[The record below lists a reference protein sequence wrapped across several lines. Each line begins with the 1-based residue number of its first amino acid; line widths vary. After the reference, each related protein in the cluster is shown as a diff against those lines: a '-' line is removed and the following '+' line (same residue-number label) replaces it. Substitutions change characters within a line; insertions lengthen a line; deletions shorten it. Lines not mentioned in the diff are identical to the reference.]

1 MDTRLLF
8 GICIGALAGL
18 VSCTSAPKREAGSK
32 LRPLN
37 VVLVTLDT
45 LRADRLG
52 CYGYKNI
59 ETPVLDALAR
69 RGTLFENAIASAPL
83 TAPSHASMMTGLN
96 PTAHKV
102 RDTGNFVLSPSH
114 TTLAQILRESGWDT
128 AAFVG
133 ASVLKKR
140 FGFHHGFAIYDDEMS
155 GPERGAGEVADRAI
169 RWLDSQSGKPF
180 FVWVHLFDPHLPY
193 DPPSP
198 FRERYKDRFYD
209 GEIAYTDQQLGRF
222 LDAVHKKSP
231 PERTLIAVL
240 ADHGESFSE
249 HGEYAHGVF
258 LYDATVR
265 IPFLMAGPGVPPG
278 LRVKQQARVIDL
290 LPTVLDLLG
299 SNAPPQVQGMSL
311 TPTFTGKQMPV
322 RPAYIETLFSKINMG
337 WSELRAV
344 RTDRWKFI
352 RAPKPELY
360 NLIDDPGET
369 TNVIARYPNE
379 TKELRGLLES
389 MAGSQSEKVETAIV
403 DQRTLEELKSLG
415 YLRGS
420 SPGEYTLTGK
430 GVDPKDRI
438 EVLRLLHR
446 AIDSPAPV
454 TERVSMLRRAIAH
467 DPTNP
472 ALYSNLGD
480 LYRSAGRTNDEMN
493 LYLDAIKQG
502 IRNAW
507 LYSRV
512 GAIYLRRGNRQQAVT
527 FLEGAARANPSD
539 HESLQNLTVV
549 YRETGRI
556 ADAERVLN
564 SILASGEDYAPAY
577 NELGMVAFQKRD
589 LAAARGHFEKAAQ
602 LDPAYQLNL
611 ARLYRIQGDTTR
623 ARAAFEAF
631 LAGPASRPEYRNVV
645 PQIKRELATLP

>member
-1 MDTRLLF
+1 MVRCL
-8 GICIGALAGL
+8 CAAALAIL
-18 VSCTSAPKREAGSK
+18 LSCGSPSKRASEAKAVKK
-32 LRPLN
+32 LRPFN
-37 VVLVTLDT
+37 VVVVTLDT

-59 ETPVLDALAR
+59 ETPALDGLAR

-140 FGFHHGFAIYDDEMS
+140 FGFHHGFATYDDEMP
-155 GPERGAGEVADRAI
+155 GPERRAVEVTDRAI
-169 RWLDSQSGKPF
+169 RWLESQSGKPF
-180 FVWVHLFDPHLPY
+180 FVWVHLFDPHSPY

-222 LDAVHKKSP
+222 LDAVQKKSS
-231 PERTLIAVL
+231 PERTLIAIL

-290 LPTVLDLLG
+290 LPTLLELMG
-299 SNAPPQVQGMSL
+299 SKAPPQLQGANL
-311 TPTFTGKQMPV
+311 IPAFTAKEMPA

-337 WSELRAV
+337 WAELRAV

-360 NLIDDPGET
+360 NLIEDPGET
-369 TNVIARYPNE
+369 TNVIARYP
-379 TKELRGLLES
+379 KELGELQGMLDS
-389 MAGSQSEKVETAIV
+389 MTGSQPEKVETAVV
-403 DQRTLEELKSLG
+403 DQRTLQELKSLG
-415 YLRGS
+415 YVRGS
-420 SPGEYTLTGK
+420 SPGEYALTGE
-430 GVDPKDRI
+430 GVDPKDRV
-438 EVLRLLHR
+438 EVLRLLHL
-446 AIDSPAPV
+446 AMDIPAPAA
-454 TERVSMLRRAIAH
+454 ERVSKLRRAIGQ

-480 LYRSAGRTNDEMN
+480 LYRSAGRPNDEMK
-493 LYLDAIKQG
+493 LYLDAIRQG

-512 GAIYLRRGNRQQAVT
+512 GAIYLRAGNNQEAVT

-539 HESLQNLTVV
+539 HESLQNLAVV

-564 SILASGEDYAPAY
+564 SILSSGEEYAPAF

-589 LAAARGHFEKAAQ
+589 LPAAREYFEKAAR

-611 ARLYRIQGDTTR
+611 ARLYRMQGDTAR
-623 ARAAFEAF
+623 ARAAFAAF
-631 LAGPASRPEYRNVV
+631 LAGPALRPEYRDVI
-645 PQIKRELATLP
+645 PQIKRELAALP